1 MTKHFLIPLLVV
13 AALCVAACAPLGAR
27 DDNDGPGRRGP
38 GNDPSGP
45 GGGGATVVSLL
56 QTQLAETAEALKLTP
71 QQVVLWD
78 AYQEKVSALMADQ
91 LRVPPYGASRLSA
104 PQQIARK
111 VDVVRN
117 RLAAM
122 EEIDEAARRLYAA
135 LDATQKTTADRML
148 PGTVPGLYSGLVGD
162 SGRNDG
168 ATGRGEPPSGGGNR
182 GGGMGGGGGGGGGMG
197 GGGRF

>member
-1 MTKHFLIPLLVV
+1 MQKHFLIPLLLV
-13 AALCVAACAPLGAR
+13 AAVCAAACAPLGAR

-38 GNDPSGP
+38 GSDPGGP
-45 GGGGATVVSLL
+45 SGGGATVVSLL

-71 QQVVLWD
+71 PQVVLWD

-91 LRVPPYGASRLSA
+91 LRVQPYGTSRLAA

-122 EEIDEAARRLYAA
+122 EEIDEAAHRLYAA
-135 LDATQKTTADRML
+135 LDSTQKATADRML
-148 PGTVPGLYSGLVGD
+148 PGTVPGLYSGLMGD
-162 SGRNDG
+162 SGRNDSG
-168 ATGRGEPPSGGGNR
+168 KSRGEPPSGGGNR
-182 GGGMGGGGGGGGGMG
+182 GGGMGGGGGGMG

>member
-1 MTKHFLIPLLVV
+1 MNKHFLIPLLLA
-13 AALCVAACAPLGAR
+13 AALCVAACAPLGGR

-38 GNDPSGP
+38 GGDNGGPSGG
-45 GGGGATVVSLL
+45 GGGGATVISLL

-91 LRVPPYGASRLSA
+91 LRVQPYGISRLSA

-117 RLAAM
+117 RLTAM

-135 LDATQKTTADRML
+135 LDTPQKTTADRML
-148 PGTVPGLYSGLVGD
+148 PGTVPGLYSGFVGD
-162 SGRNDG
+162 SGRNDSG
-168 ATGRGEPPSGGGNR
+168 KGRGEPPSGGGNR
-182 GGGMGGGGGGGGGMG
+182 GGGMGGGGMG